1 MNIEYDP
8 AVDALSIKL
17 SDTQYA
23 ESDEVRKDVIFDY
36 DAAGKLLR
44 IELLNAS
51 KLFPEEFKPAKG
63 VLKSTVTQ
71 KRKPIK

>member
-8 AVDALSIKL
+8 KVDALSIKL
-17 SDTQYA
+17 SDKKYE

-51 KLFPEEFKPAKG
+51 KLFPKEFQPTKG
-63 VLKSTVTQ
+63 VLKSTITQ
-71 KRKPIK
+71 RSKLAK